1 MILANNQS
9 MLRSNIFIN
18 SCVFYRKGYFSMVST
33 SANFLS
39 IFLSG
44 MTSASKVSVSAM
56 RRLIDHSNPRI
67 TPHFDPEPPLF
78 LPAALSLS
86 DIRLFDASFAPAAGY
101 CLLFV
106 AEGRGFLEITKN
118 TAQNITQDGTDHNNI
133 DHHSL
138 KKYSLFFFPLSKRWR
153 LCLENAPWKFY
164 IFFLSGVSVSYY
176 NKLFSDSAKEPF
188 LISASSMLPLHLSHL
203 YDALS
208 DCNHDPLWLSE
219 QLTSLLCLTIKEARC
234 HAQSSLPYMI
244 PSYLISIR
252 NSFHKNFA
260 KPFSLAELETQYE
273 ISRFRIAHEFTAA
286 FGQSPIAYLNGLR
299 LQKACELLTRGDDRI
314 GEISTAVGFENA
326 NHFINLFRRQ
336 YGMTPG
342 TYRKHYQQH
351 ITSERRSASEL
362 PRG

>member
-1 MILANNQS
+1 
-9 MLRSNIFIN
+9 
-18 SCVFYRKGYFSMVST
+18 MVST

-39 IFLSG
+39 DFLSG
-44 MTSASKVSVSAM
+44 ITSASKVSVSAM

-67 TPHFDPEPPLF
+67 TPHFDPEPPLS

-86 DIRLFDASFAPAAGY
+86 DIRLFDAYFAPADGY
-101 CLLFV
+101 CLLLIT
-106 AEGRGFLEITKN
+106 EGRGFLEFTKN
-118 TAQNITQDGTDHNNI
+118 TAQNITKDDTDHNNF
-133 DHHSL
+133 DHYSL

-188 LISASSMLPLHLSHL
+188 VISGSSMLPLHLSHL

-260 KPFSLAELETQYE
+260 KPFSLAELENAIQN
-273 ISRFRIAHEFTAA
+273 
-286 FGQSPIAYLNGLR
+286 QSFSYCP
-299 LQKACELLTRGDDRI
+299 
-314 GEISTAVGFENA
+314 
-326 NHFINLFRRQ
+326 
-336 YGMTPG
+336 
-342 TYRKHYQQH
+342 
-351 ITSERRSASEL
+351 
-362 PRG
+362 

>member
-1 MILANNQS
+1 
-9 MLRSNIFIN
+9 
-18 SCVFYRKGYFSMVST
+18 MVST

-86 DIRLFDASFAPAAGY
+86 DIRLFDANFAPTDGY
-101 CLLFV
+101 CLLLI

-153 LCLENAPWKFY
+153 LCLENSPWKFY
-164 IFFLSGVSVSYY
+164 LFFLSGVSVSYY
-176 NKLFSDSAKEPF
+176 NKLFSNSAKEPF
-188 LISASSMLPLHLSHL
+188 LISGSSMLPLQLFHM

-208 DCNHDPLWLSE
+208 DYNHDPLWLSE

-234 HAQSSLPYMI
+234 HAQAGPPHIFSFFLF
-244 PSYLISIR
+244 SIR

-286 FGQSPIAYLNGLR
+286 FGQSPIAYLNCLR
-299 LQKACELLTRGDDRI
+299 LQKACELLTCSDDRI
-314 GEISTAVGFENA
+314 GEISTAVGFENT

-342 TYRKHYQQH
+342 TYRKHHKQY

-362 PRG
+362 PREWSPNQPSQALH

>member
-9 MLRSNIFIN
+9 MLHSNIFMN
-18 SCVFYRKGYFSMVST
+18 GCVFYRKGYFSMVST

-39 IFLSG
+39 NFLSG

-56 RRLIDHSNPRI
+56 RRLIEHANPLI
-67 TPHFDPEPPLF
+67 PPLFDPEPPLF

-86 DIRLFDASFAPAAGY
+86 DIRIFDANFAPTDGY
-101 CLLFV
+101 CLLLIT
-106 AEGRGFLEITKN
+106 EGRGFLEIPKN
-118 TAQNITQDGTDHNNI
+118 TAQNTIQEDADLI
-133 DHHSL
+133 DINHHSL
-138 KKYSLFFFPLSKRWR
+138 KKNSLFFFPLSKHWR
-153 LCLENAPWKFY
+153 LYLENAPWKFY
-164 IFFLSGVSVSYY
+164 LFFLSGASVSYY
-176 NKLFSDSAKEPF
+176 NKLFSDSVKEPF
-188 LISASSMLPLHLSHL
+188 VISGSSMLPVQLSHL

-208 DCNHDPLWLSE
+208 DCKNDPLWLDE

-260 KPFSLAELETQYE
+260 KPFSLAELETQYK

-286 FGQSPIAYLNGLR
+286 FGQSPIAYLNCLR
-299 LQKACELLTRGDDRI
+299 LQKACELLMCGDDRI
-314 GEISTAVGFENA
+314 GEISATVGFEST
-326 NHFINLFRRQ
+326 NHFINLFRRE

-342 TYRKHYQQH
+342 AYRKRYQ
-351 ITSERRSASEL
+351 SVNAAR
-362 PRG
+362 

>member
-1 MILANNQS
+1 
-9 MLRSNIFIN
+9 
-18 SCVFYRKGYFSMVST
+18 MVST
-33 SANFLS
+33 TANFLS
-39 IFLSG
+39 NFLSG

-56 RRLIDHSNPRI
+56 RRLIEHANPLI
-67 TPHFDPEPPLF
+67 PPLFDPEPPLF

-86 DIRLFDASFAPAAGY
+86 DIRIFDANFAPTDGY
-101 CLLFV
+101 CLLLIT
-106 AEGRGFLEITKN
+106 EGRGFLEIPKN
-118 TAQNITQDGTDHNNI
+118 TAQNTIQEDADLI
-133 DHHSL
+133 DINHHSL
-138 KKYSLFFFPLSKRWR
+138 KKNSLFFFPLSKHWR
-153 LCLENAPWKFY
+153 LYLENAPWKFY
-164 IFFLSGVSVSYY
+164 LFFLSGASVSYY
-176 NKLFSDSAKEPF
+176 NKLFSDSVKEPF
-188 LISASSMLPLHLSHL
+188 VISGSSMLPVQLSHL

-208 DCNHDPLWLSE
+208 DCKNDPLWLDE

-260 KPFSLAELETQYE
+260 KPFSLAELETQYK

-326 NHFINLFRRQ
+326 NHFINLFRRE

-342 TYRKHYQQH
+342 AYRKRYQ
-351 ITSERRSASEL
+351 SVNAAR
-362 PRG
+362 

>member
-1 MILANNQS
+1 
-9 MLRSNIFIN
+9 
-18 SCVFYRKGYFSMVST
+18 MVST

-78 LPAALSLS
+78 LPAALSIS
-86 DIRLFDASFAPAAGY
+86 DIRLFDASFAPTDGY

-106 AEGRGFLEITKN
+106 AEGRGFLEIEKN
-118 TAQNITQDGTDHNNI
+118 IAQNTIKEDTDLTNI

-138 KKYSLFFFPLSKRWR
+138 KKYSLFFFPLSKQWR
-153 LCLENAPWKFY
+153 LCLENAPWELY
-164 IFFLSGVSVSYY
+164 LFFLSGVSVSYY
-176 NKLFSDSAKEPF
+176 NKLFSNSAKEPF
-188 LISASSMLPLHLSHL
+188 VISGSSMLPVKISHL

-208 DCNHDPLWLSE
+208 DCNHDPLWINE

-234 HAQSSLPYMI
+234 YTQSSLPYMI

-260 KPFSLAELETQYE
+260 KPFSLTELETHYKV
-273 ISRFRIAHEFTAA
+273 SRFRIAHEFTAA
-286 FGQSPIAYLNGLR
+286 FGKSPIAYLNDLR
-299 LQKACELLTRGDDRI
+299 LQKACELLTCSNDRI
-314 GEISTAVGFENA
+314 GEISTAVGFENV

-342 TYRKHYQQH
+342 AYRKHHKQY

-362 PRG
+362 PREWSPNQPSQALH

>member
-1 MILANNQS
+1 
-9 MLRSNIFIN
+9 
-18 SCVFYRKGYFSMVST
+18 MVST
-33 SANFLS
+33 TANFLS
-39 IFLSG
+39 NFLSG

-56 RRLIDHSNPRI
+56 RRLIEHANPLI
-67 TPHFDPEPPLF
+67 TSLFDPEPPLF

-86 DIRLFDASFAPAAGY
+86 DIRIFDANFAPTDGY
-101 CLLFV
+101 CLLLIT
-106 AEGRGFLEITKN
+106 EGRGFLEFTKN
-118 TAQNITQDGTDHNNI
+118 TAQNITKDDTDHNNF
-133 DHHSL
+133 DHYSL

-153 LCLENAPWKFY
+153 LYL
-164 IFFLSGVSVSYY
+164 FFLSGSSISYY
-176 NKLFSDSAKEPF
+176 NKLFSDSVKEPF
-188 LISASSMLPLHLSHL
+188 VISGSSMLPVQLSHL

-208 DCNHDPLWLSE
+208 NCKNDPLWLDE

-286 FGQSPIAYLNGLR
+286 FGQSPIAYLNCLR
-299 LQKACELLTRGDDRI
+299 LQKACELLTCSDDRI
-314 GEISTAVGFENA
+314 GEISTAVGFENT

-342 TYRKHYQQH
+342 TYRKHHKQY

-362 PRG
+362 PREWSPNQPSQALH

>member
-1 MILANNQS
+1 
-9 MLRSNIFIN
+9 
-18 SCVFYRKGYFSMVST
+18 MVST
-33 SANFLS
+33 TANFLS
-39 IFLSG
+39 NFLSG

-56 RRLIDHSNPRI
+56 RRLIEHANPLI
-67 TPHFDPEPPLF
+67 TPLFDPEPPLF

-86 DIRLFDASFAPAAGY
+86 DIRIFDANFAPTDGY
-101 CLLFV
+101 CLLLIT
-106 AEGRGFLEITKN
+106 EGRGFLEFTKN
-118 TAQNITQDGTDHNNI
+118 TAQNITKDDTDHNNF
-133 DHHSL
+133 DHYSL
-138 KKYSLFFFPLSKRWR
+138 KKYSLFFFLLSKRWR
-153 LCLENAPWKFY
+153 LYLENAPWKFY
-164 IFFLSGVSVSYY
+164 LFFLSGSSISYY

-188 LISASSMLPLHLSHL
+188 VISGSSMLPVQLSHL

-208 DCNHDPLWLSE
+208 DCKNDPLWLDE

-286 FGQSPIAYLNGLR
+286 FGQSPIAYLNCLR
-299 LQKACELLTRGDDRI
+299 LQKACELLTCSDDRI
-314 GEISTAVGFENA
+314 GEISTAVGFENT

-342 TYRKHYQQH
+342 TYRKHHKQY

-362 PRG
+362 PREWSPNQPSQALH

>member
-1 MILANNQS
+1 
-9 MLRSNIFIN
+9 
-18 SCVFYRKGYFSMVST
+18 MVST
-33 SANFLS
+33 TANFLS
-39 IFLSG
+39 NFLSG

-56 RRLIDHSNPRI
+56 RRLIEHANPLI
-67 TPHFDPEPPLF
+67 PPLFDPEPPLF

-86 DIRLFDASFAPAAGY
+86 DIRIFDANFAPTDGY
-101 CLLFV
+101 CLLLIT
-106 AEGRGFLEITKN
+106 EGRGFLEIPKN
-118 TAQNITQDGTDHNNI
+118 TAQNTIQEDADLI
-133 DHHSL
+133 DINHHSL
-138 KKYSLFFFPLSKRWR
+138 KKNSLFFFPLSKHWR
-153 LCLENAPWKFY
+153 LYLENAPWKFY
-164 IFFLSGVSVSYY
+164 LFFLSGASVSYY

-188 LISASSMLPLHLSHL
+188 VISGSSMLPLHLSHL

-260 KPFSLAELETQYE
+260 KPFSLAELETQYK

-286 FGQSPIAYLNGLR
+286 FGQSPIAYLNCLR
-299 LQKACELLTRGDDRI
+299 LQKACELLMCGDDRI
-314 GEISTAVGFENA
+314 GEISAAVGFEST

-342 TYRKHYQQH
+342 TYRKHYQG
-351 ITSERRSASEL
+351 TTADR
-362 PRG
+362 

>member
-1 MILANNQS
+1 
-9 MLRSNIFIN
+9 
-18 SCVFYRKGYFSMVST
+18 MVST
-33 SANFLS
+33 TANFLS

-86 DIRLFDASFAPAAGY
+86 DIRLFDANFAPTDGY
-101 CLLFV
+101 CLLLI

-118 TAQNITQDGTDHNNI
+118 TAQNTIKEDTDLTNI

-138 KKYSLFFFPLSKRWR
+138 KKYSLFFFPLSKQWR
-153 LCLENAPWKFY
+153 LCLENAPWELY
-164 IFFLSGVSVSYY
+164 LFFLSGVSVSYY
-176 NKLFSDSAKEPF
+176 NKLFSNSAKEPF
-188 LISASSMLPLHLSHL
+188 VISGSSMLPVKISHL

-208 DCNHDPLWLSE
+208 DCNHDPLWINE

-234 HAQSSLPYMI
+234 YTQSSLPYMI

-260 KPFSLAELETQYE
+260 KPFSLTELETHYKV
-273 ISRFRIAHEFTAA
+273 SRFRIAHEFTAA
-286 FGQSPIAYLNGLR
+286 FGKSPIAYLNDLR
-299 LQKACELLTRGDDRI
+299 LQKACELLTCSNDRI
-314 GEISTAVGFENA
+314 VEISTAVGFENT

-336 YGMTPG
+336 YDMTPG

-362 PRG
+362 PREWSPNQPSQALH

>member
-1 MILANNQS
+1 
-9 MLRSNIFIN
+9 
-18 SCVFYRKGYFSMVST
+18 MVST

-39 IFLSG
+39 DFLSG
-44 MTSASKVSVSAM
+44 ITSASKVSVSAM

-67 TPHFDPEPPLF
+67 TPHFDPEPPLS

-86 DIRLFDASFAPAAGY
+86 DIRLFDAYFAPADGY

-106 AEGRGFLEITKN
+106 AEGRGFLEIEKN
-118 TAQNITQDGTDHNNI
+118 IAQNTIKEDTDLTNI

-138 KKYSLFFFPLSKRWR
+138 KKYSLFFFPLSKQWR
-153 LCLENAPWKFY
+153 LCLENAPWELY
-164 IFFLSGVSVSYY
+164 LFFLSGVSVSYY
-176 NKLFSDSAKEPF
+176 NKLFSNSAKEPF
-188 LISASSMLPLHLSHL
+188 VISGSSMLPVKISHL

-208 DCNHDPLWLSE
+208 DCNHDPLWINE

-234 HAQSSLPYMI
+234 YTQSSLPYMI

-260 KPFSLAELETQYE
+260 KPFSLTELETHYKV
-273 ISRFRIAHEFTAA
+273 SRFRIAHEFTAA
-286 FGQSPIAYLNGLR
+286 FGKSPIAYLNDLR
-299 LQKACELLTRGDDRI
+299 LQKACELLTCSNDRI
-314 GEISTAVGFENA
+314 GEISTAVGFENV

-342 TYRKHYQQH
+342 AYRKHHKQY

-362 PRG
+362 PREWSPNQPSQALH

>member
-1 MILANNQS
+1 
-9 MLRSNIFIN
+9 
-18 SCVFYRKGYFSMVST
+18 MVST
-33 SANFLS
+33 TANFLS

-67 TPHFDPEPPLF
+67 TPHFDPEPPLS
-78 LPAALSLS
+78 LPAALSIS
-86 DIRLFDASFAPAAGY
+86 DIRLFDANFAPTDGY
-101 CLLFV
+101 CLLLI

-118 TAQNITQDGTDHNNI
+118 TAQNITQDGTDHNNF

-153 LCLENAPWKFY
+153 LCLENSPWKFY
-164 IFFLSGVSVSYY
+164 LFFLSGVSVSYY
-176 NKLFSDSAKEPF
+176 NKLFSNSAKEPF
-188 LISASSMLPLHLSHL
+188 VISGSSMLPVQLSHL

-208 DCNHDPLWLSE
+208 NCNHDPLWSNE

-234 HAQSSLPYMI
+234 HAQSNLPYMI

-260 KPFSLAELETQYE
+260 KPFSLTELETHYKV
-273 ISRFRIAHEFTAA
+273 SRFRIAHEFTAA
-286 FGQSPIAYLNGLR
+286 FGKSPIAYLNDLR
-299 LQKACELLTRGDDRI
+299 LQKACELLTCSNDRI
-314 GEISTAVGFENA
+314 GEISTAVGFENT

-336 YGMTPG
+336 YDMTPG

-362 PRG
+362 PREWSPNQPSQALH